1 MKSIYIILTQS
12 GTEIS
17 KLIKLFTKEP
27 YNHSSI
33 CIDESFNEFYSFG
46 RKKANYVL
54 PGGFIIENAF
64 KHVFAK
70 YEKVPCLILKKDVT
84 DEQYE
89 NLKNNINHF
98 IENNNSFSYAIIG
111 LLLANTNFT
120 FVNKSKFFCS
130 QFVAK
135 LLNDISIE
143 TPKIPAHMHPMDF
156 TKIANVQIIYE
167 GELKDFC
174 NTINKENCKI
184 LNKVLV

>member
-12 GTEIS
+12 GTGIS

-54 PGGFIIENAF
+54 PGGFVVENAF

-70 YEKVPCLILKKDVT
+70 YDKVPCLILKKDVT

-89 NLKNNINHF
+89 SLKGNINKF
-98 IENNNSFSYAIIG
+98 IENNNQFSYAIIG

-120 FVNKSKFFCS
+120 IVKDSKFFCS
-130 QFVAK
+130 QFVATM
-135 LLNDISIE
+135 LNNISIE

-156 TKIANVQIIYE
+156 TKIDNVQIIYE
-167 GELKDFC
+167 GELKNFC
-174 NTINKENCKI
+174 SMSIEERA
-184 LNKVLV
+184 VLV